1 MAPIKDH
8 VARYGRAGF
17 GSSQVIGSARREA
30 DISGAGHPGQ
40 MKVGWAGVTGLV
52 EADLVEL
59 GEAVV
64 VARHDGVMLDNA
76 GLIADDFN
84 IGRSPPALEP
94 DIDRLAGAK
103 VASPRERRADQQDAV
118 MVV

>member
-1 MAPIKDH
+1 
-8 VARYGRAGF
+8 
-17 GSSQVIGSARREA
+17 
-30 DISGAGHPGQ
+30 
-40 MKVGWAGVTGLV
+40 
-52 EADLVEL
+52 
-59 GEAVV
+59 
-64 VARHDGVMLDNA
+64 MLDNA